1 MSFVPTHHTNPSF
14 NEALGGVGAQ
24 LQEMASL
31 CMAALD
37 EACKSIDSG
46 DREQGRAIYAA
57 DVRINQLEESVTG
70 SVASILARHN
80 PVAHDLHALM
90 GSIKLS
96 QELER
101 LADHAKNI
109 GRRNARL
116 AERDTEVAF
125 KDMVQDLGRRT
136 RTMFA
141 TYLEAIEN
149 NDLDKASKAWSM
161 DKGVNS
167 VYTEI
172 MAKALAGDAEDPRV
186 LINTVFIAKNF
197 ERIGDKIKN
206 LAEIAHYQK
215 TGEVV
220 DFEDHDED

>member
-24 LQEMASL
+24 LQEMAEL
-31 CMAALD
+31 CMNALD

-46 DREQGRAIYAA
+46 DREQARAIYAA
-57 DVRINQLEESVTG
+57 DGRINRLEESVTG

-90 GSIKLS
+90 GSLKMS

-125 KDMVQDLGRRT
+125 KDMVKDLGRRT
-136 RTMFA
+136 RKMFA
-141 TYLEAIEN
+141 TYLEGIEN
-149 NDLDKASKAWSM
+149 NDLEKASKAWSM

-167 VYTEI
+167 VYT
-172 MAKALAGDAEDPRV
+172 V
-186 LINTVFIAKNF
+186 INTVFIAKNF

-215 TGEVV
+215 TGEVI
-220 DFEDHDED
+220 DFEEHEDD